1 MTKKQSRV
9 QSFSDAVVVGVD
21 GHDST
26 HAALL
31 WAAAEAGRR
40 KTRLVVMTIQEAYT
54 HDLPFGAGVDEATAI
69 ADADTD
75 VTARLAAQAARD
87 AVPGLKVSTVRPEG
101 QAASRLIKASKS
113 AALVVL
119 GSHGRHKRA
128 YAALGTTA
136 STTAMH
142 AKCPVVVVHPDRS
155 AAHAAGPAHVV
166 VGVDGSRDSSLAI
179 DAAADLAGKDG
190 HVNVVNAWWFSMA
203 ESGSLVGGDVVEE
216 DKIRARH
223 ARGVRNIAA
232 AAQKRHPKVTFT
244 AVSVEGEP
252 VAALVEQAKEADLL
266 VVGARGRGGFGGL
279 LLGSNALKALAASPV
294 PVAVIHK

>member
-69 ADADTD
+69 ADTDTD

-101 QAASRLIKASKS
+101 QARQPPHQGLQ
-113 AALVVL
+113 V
-119 GSHGRHKRA
+119 GRHDRA
-128 YAALGTTA
+128 RKPRQTQAGVCRARHHRLHHRDARQVPGR
-136 STTAMH
+136 H
-142 AKCPVVVVHPDRS
+142 RS
-155 AAHAAGPAHVV
+155 PRPFRRPRGRPGACRRR
-166 VGVDGSRDSSLAI
+166 VDGSRDSSLAI

-244 AVSVEGEP
+244 AVSVEGE
-252 VAALVEQAKEADLL
+252 
-266 VVGARGRGGFGGL
+266 
-279 LLGSNALKALAASPV
+279 
-294 PVAVIHK
+294 